1 MEIMLIFLLFFLVC
15 VFIGIPIAY
24 GLLASA
30 VFIMVQTGNFAPI
43 NLAHKMYQGIDSF
56 PFLAIPFFML
66 AGEIMGKANITGKLV
81 DFAYSIVGRRKGG
94 LAQVAIL
101 TSMVFAAMCGSAVAT
116 AAAIGA
122 MLLPSMREKGYKD
135 GFSSALV
142 ASGGAIG
149 PIIPPS
155 IPIIIYAS
163 IADVSVQKMFV
174 GSALPGILFGLFL
187 MFYSTWYARKNGL
200 PVEEGKFSWAEF
212 GHAFK
217 EAVIPLIMP
226 VIILGGIF
234 SGIFT
239 ATEAACVA
247 VVYALVVGM
256 LVYKTVKISD
266 LPKLFCNAARTSA
279 SVVIILST
287 SAVLNYILT
296 RLQAPQN
303 IAFTLMRFSENG
315 TIVALMMLILILIL
329 GCFMDATAIILLLTP
344 VAMVTLPQMGM
355 DMLLFGI
362 VMNIAI
368 CIGAITPPV
377 GSCLFVSCR
386 IAKAPLLDTS
396 KAVLPMVLLAV
407 VVMLLFLF
415 VPDLTM
421 FLPNLVGAGT

>member
-1 MEIMLIFLLFFLVC
+1 MQTMLLFLLFFLVT
-15 VFIGIPIAY
+15 VFLGVPIAY

-30 VFIMVQTGNFAPI
+30 VFIMVLTGNYAPI

-116 AAAIGA
+116 AAAIGS
-122 MLLPSMREKGYKD
+122 MLLPSMRQKGYD
-135 GFSSALV
+135 EGFSSALI

-163 IADVSVQKMFV
+163 IANVSIRQMFV

-187 MFYSTWYARKNGL
+187 MVYSAWYAKKHNL
-200 PVEEGKFSWAEF
+200 PTESGKFSWKEF
-212 GHAFK
+212 GRTFK
-217 EAVIPLIMP
+217 EAIIPLIMP

-256 LVYKTVKISD
+256 LVYRTVKLSD
-266 LPKLFCNAARTSA
+266 LPKLFCNAGRTSA

-287 SAVLNYILT
+287 SAVLNYMLT
-296 RLQAPQN
+296 RLQVPQN
-303 IAFTLMRFSENG
+303 IAVTLMGMSGNA
-315 TIVALMMLILILIL
+315 TIVALLLIILILIL

-355 DMLLFGI
+355 NMVHFGI

-368 CIGAITPPV
+368 CVGAITPPV

-386 IAKAPLLDTS
+386 IAKASLYKTS
-396 KAVLPMVLLAV
+396 KAVLPMVVLSIF
-407 VVMLLFLF
+407 VMLLFLF
-415 VPDLTM
+415 LPDLTM
-421 FLPNLVGAGT
+421 ALPNLVGR